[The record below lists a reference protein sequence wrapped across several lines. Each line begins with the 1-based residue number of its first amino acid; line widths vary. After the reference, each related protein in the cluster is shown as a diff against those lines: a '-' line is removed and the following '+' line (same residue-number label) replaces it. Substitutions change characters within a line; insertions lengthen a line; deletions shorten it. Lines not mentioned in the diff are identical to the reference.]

1 MSLEMTGMQVV
12 ILCSVKNGQF
22 QTEIRAEQ
30 QLAPYRIWIK
40 TGRAVLPRRPN

>member
-1 MSLEMTGMQVV
+1 MSLEIIGIQVF
-12 ILCSVKNGQF
+12 ILCYVKNGQF

-30 QLAPYRIWIK
+30 QLAPYRIWVK